1 MKTFVKNAI
10 VLIAMLLCGMNV
22 AHADKPFQVPYLH
35 ITDIV
40 SQPGESE
47 VAFLTRAG
55 AQMHA
60 YSVANG
66 YETCGVVGKS
76 ATGYAIV
83 LGTNNSHVGC
93 IFLHAQVLPGYV
105 DSGDVIHSHIPD
117 NKTYLENAVDAKM
130 AGQPNPMEPVRIK
143 IDATNHFSAEDF
155 REPSG
160 YLPTTDG
167 GLVHES
173 GKPGTETKVAP

>member
-10 VLIAMLLCGMNV
+10 VLIAMLLCGMNF
-22 AHADKPFQVPYLH
+22 AHAKTFSLPYLH

-60 YSVANG
+60 YSVAHG
-66 YETCGVVGKS
+66 VETCGVVGKS

-83 LGTNNSHVGC
+83 LGTNNSHIGC

-117 NKTYLENAVDAKM
+117 DKTYIENVVDAQL
-130 AGQPNPMEPVRIK
+130 AGQPVSNAQVRIK
-143 IDATNHFSAEDF
+143 ITSTNHFSAEDF
-155 REPSG
+155 ADKSG

-167 GLVHES
+167 GLLHEA
-173 GKPGTETKVAP
+173 GAPGTETKVAP